1 VALFKQEAVPQSDSY
16 SQVRGKKILKVVP
29 LPVPYRSDVPR
40 PPFVGEERFKIVE
53 LGFLVHPADG
63 SGHRKHY
70 IGARTRLI
78 HAVGNA
84 SSGLTSSISIVRVP
98 CGT

>member
-1 VALFKQEAVPQSDSY
+1 M
-16 SQVRGKKILKVVP
+16 RGKKILKVVP

-40 PPFVGEERFKIVE
+40 PPFVGEERFEIVE

-70 IGARTRLI
+70 IGARARLI
-78 HAVGNA
+78 HAVGKRFVQLDFLHLDREG
-84 SSGLTSSISIVRVP
+84 SLRDITSRDS
-98 CGT
+98 